1 MRAWRVMSLR
11 SQRVSLI
18 TQVNPSQVSSHR
30 SGTWQTYCLFA
41 AFDIIK
47 EDKVYQRY
55 FTLYDRRIRF
65 PSSKERPVSC
75 VPSYLCCAGSL
86 WQSDASAGIIG

>member
-1 MRAWRVMSLR
+1 
-11 SQRVSLI
+11 
-18 TQVNPSQVSSHR
+18 
-30 SGTWQTYCLFA
+30 LFA

-55 FTLYDRRIRF
+55 FTLYDRKIRF

-75 VPSYLCCAGSL
+75 LPTYLCYANLVAFGNLKRQLVS
-86 WQSDASAGIIG
+86 